1 MVLIIHFIWALITLV
16 SEWILVEFKLNQLLW
31 DNFY

>member
-1 MVLIIHFIWALITLV
+1 MVIIHFIWALIILV